1 MINGVNIM
9 IFIKENHINMR
20 VQQNIKLV
28 NNAHIHNLRNAA
40 KEFASAITKNCK
52 PLNNKFS
59 KLVDDNFW
67 NLI

>member
-1 MINGVNIM
+1 MT
-9 IFIKENHINMR
+9 IKK
-20 VQQNIKLV
+20 NIKLP

-59 KLVDDNFW
+59 KFVDDNFW